1 MAFNIMDLFSPAA
14 ANRLLQP
21 AQSAAGVKNFLANPQ
36 AAAPPQQDPWAGLRE
51 ADVVR
56 LDPTQTA
63 AAAPQQIAAPAAK
76 AGGFMPSI
84 DKALLND
91 MFLGMAM
98 GQTPQQSLAL
108 GAAQAAKGK
117 RGRDDVNQT
126 VEWLKGRGMEEGQ
139 ARMVAS
145 NPETLQQYL
154 TQIMTPQDPAKA
166 LQLEKTQLEI
176 DKLRNP
182 TQNPTALMQ
191 NLEAAGY
198 RPGTAEYREAVL
210 AGTKGGTTVNVG
222 GESGADSEL
231 RKKLSGK
238 EGEAWAGYKE
248 AGTVS
253 AGTAQDMQLLDQL
266 ITMAPQGPIQGRVAQ
281 MFPGISSAGAAFE
294 SVVKRVAPT
303 LRAPGSGATSDIEYD
318 GMLRSLPALTN
329 RPETNAAISEM
340 MKAKA
345 AINIERSKVI
355 DDYQNEK
362 ISAAE
367 ARTRLAD
374 LNSRSIM
381 TPDIAAA
388 FKSIGMDSTS
398 GGNEQDPLGL
408 R

>member
-1 MAFNIMDLFSPAA
+1 MD
-14 ANRLLQP
+14 
-21 AQSAAGVKNFLANPQ
+21 
-36 AAAPPQQDPWAGLRE
+36 
-51 ADVVR
+51 
-56 LDPTQTA
+56 
-63 AAAPQQIAAPAAK
+63 
-76 AGGFMPSI
+76 
-84 DKALLND
+84 
-91 MFLGMAM
+91 
-98 GQTPQQSLAL
+98 
-108 GAAQAAKGK
+108 
-117 RGRDDVNQT
+117 
-126 VEWLKGRGMEEGQ
+126 EGQ

-145 NPETLQQYL
+145 SPETLQDYL
-154 TQIMTPQDPAKA
+154 KQIMTPQDPAKA

-176 DKLRNP
+176 DRLRNP
-182 TQNPTALMQ
+182 SQAPTALMQ

-198 RPGTAEYREAVL
+198 RPGTPEYRDAVL

-222 GESGADSEL
+222 GESGADAEL

-329 RPETNAAISEM
+329 RPETNEAISQM

-362 ISAAE
+362 ISAGE

-388 FKSIGMDSTS
+388 FKKIGMDQAE
-398 GGNEQDPLGL
+398 GGTDQDPLGL